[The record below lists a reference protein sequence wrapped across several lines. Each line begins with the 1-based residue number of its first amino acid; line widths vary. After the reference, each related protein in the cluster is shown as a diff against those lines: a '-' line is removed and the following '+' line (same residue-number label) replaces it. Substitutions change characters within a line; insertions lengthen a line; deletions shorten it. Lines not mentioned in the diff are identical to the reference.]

1 MPRIKDFSKGRSAA
15 AQVTEPE
22 NEADEAAKLAAEQQ
36 EPEQHDSGDEND
48 ASAALQKQIDVLR
61 KSEQTLREQNEQRG
75 RDLDAAIQRAN
86 ERDIENA
93 SLKKT
98 TYESQ
103 GESIASSMAAAN
115 AEARAAQNDLEKA
128 FELGDFKGQAD
139 ATNRLSKANT
149 DLARLE
155 DGKVAM
161 ELQAQQ
167 AEEVKKAAPKDR
179 LEGLNLPQLAKSWLR
194 KHPEYIDNPRKNAKI
209 QSLHHDAVEDEGLE
223 AYSQP
228 YFDWIE
234 GQLGWHQK
242 EQIVNREEPDDEP
255 QTRGR
260 IVSAPVSREVPTS
273 NSGER
278 AGRIT
283 LTVAQKDAAKI
294 SGISEKDYA
303 EQLLKLKEHK
313 SNGMYGGQL

>member
-15 AQVTEPE
+15 AQVPEPE
-22 NEADEAAKLAAEQQ
+22 PDTDNVNKLVSEMANIE
-36 EPEQHDSGDEND
+36 EHDSGDEND
-48 ASAALQKQIDVLR
+48 PSIAFQKQIDALR
-61 KSEQTLREQNEQRG
+61 KSEQTQREQNERVTRE
-75 RDLDAAIQRAN
+75 RDEAIARAN
-86 ERDIENA
+86 ERDAENA

-98 TYESQ
+98 TFESQ
-103 GESIASSMAAAN
+103 GEAIASSMAAAS
-115 AEARAAQNDLEKA
+115 AAAQAAQSDLEKA
-128 FELGDFKGQAD
+128 YELGDFKGQAD
-139 ATNRLSKANT
+139 ATNRLSRANT

-161 ELQAQQ
+161 ELQAKH
-167 AEEVKKAAPKDR
+167 AEEVKKAAPRDR
-179 LEGLNLPQLAKSWLR
+179 LEGLNLPSLAKSWLR

-242 EQIVNREEPDDEP
+242 EQIVNKEEPDDEP

-260 IVSAPVSREVPTS
+260 IVSAPVTREVPT
-273 NSGER
+273 NSSGDR
-278 AGRIT
+278 PGRIT
-283 LTVAQKDAAKI
+283 LSAAQLDAAKI
-294 SGISEKDYA
+294 AGITPKEYA
-303 EQLLKLKEHK
+303 EQLLKLREHK
-313 SNGMYGGQL
+313 SNGMYGGQP

>member
-36 EPEQHDSGDEND
+36 EPEQHDSGDETD
-48 ASAALQKQIDVLR
+48 ASAAFQKQIDALR

-86 ERDIENA
+86 ERDAENA
-93 SLKKT
+93 TLKKT

-103 GESIASSMAAAN
+103 GESIASSIAAAT
-115 AEARAAQNDLEKA
+115 AMAQSAQNDLEKA

-155 DGKVAM
+155 DGKV
-161 ELQAQQ
+161 ELEQRAAQV
-167 AEEVKKAAPKDR
+167 AEVKPVKTNDP
-179 LEGLNLPQLAKSWLR
+179 LENFNLPDRAKTWLR
-194 KHPEYIDNPRKNAKI
+194 QHESYLTDPRKNAKL
-209 QSLHHDAVEDEGLE
+209 QSLHWDVLDEGHE
-223 AYSQP
+223 PYSQD
-228 YFDWIE
+228 YFE
-234 GQLGWHQK
+234 SLEQHLGLRQK
-242 EQIVNREEPDDEP
+242 EQIVNKEDQDDEP

-260 IVSAPVSREVPTS
+260 IVSAPVSREVPTGS
-273 NSGER
+273 SGER
-278 AGRIT
+278 NSRVT
-283 LTVAQKDAAKI
+283 LSAAQLDAAKI
-294 SGISEKDYA
+294 AGITPKEYA
-303 EQLLKLKEHK
+303 EQLLKLREHK
-313 SNGMYGGQL
+313 SNGMYGGQI

>member
-15 AQVTEPE
+15 AQVTEPD
-22 NEADEAAKLAAEQQ
+22 NEADDAAKLAAEQQ
-36 EPEQHDSGDEND
+36 EPEQHDSGDETD
-48 ASAALQKQIDVLR
+48 ASAAFQKQIDALR
-61 KSEQTLREQNEQRG
+61 KSEQTQREQNEQLT
-75 RDLDAAIQRAN
+75 RDRDAAVQRAN
-86 ERDIENA
+86 ERDAENA

-98 TYESQ
+98 TFASQ
-103 GESIASSMAAAN
+103 AESIASSMAAAT
-115 AEARAAQNDLEKA
+115 AASEKAQSDLEKA
-128 FELGDFKGQAD
+128 FELGDFKGQAE
-139 ATNRLSKANT
+139 ATSRLSKANT

-155 DGKVAM
+155 DGKVEM
-161 ELQAQQ
+161 ELQAAQ
-167 AEEVKKAAPKDR
+167 AAEVKPEKVDDP
-179 LEGLNLPQLAKSWLR
+179 LERLNLPGLAKSWLR
-194 KHPEYIDNPRKNAKI
+194 KHPEYITDSRKNAKI
-209 QSLHHDAVEDEGLE
+209 SSLHWDAIDAGHE

-228 YFDWIE
+228 YFEWVE
-234 GQLGWHQK
+234 TELGMRQK
-242 EQIVNREEPDDEP
+242 EQTMNKEEPDDEP

-260 IVSAPVSREVPTS
+260 IVSAPVTREVPTG

-278 AGRIT
+278 AGRVT